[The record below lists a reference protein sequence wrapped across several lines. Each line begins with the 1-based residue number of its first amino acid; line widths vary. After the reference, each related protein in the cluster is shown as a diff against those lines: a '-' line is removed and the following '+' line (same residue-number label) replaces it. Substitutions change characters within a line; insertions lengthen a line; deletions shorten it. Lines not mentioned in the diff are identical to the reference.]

1 MSPAELERAVTEIE
15 TTYTRVRD
23 RWLAS
28 PAYSTL
34 RALILAGAASHAPVT
49 TAVCL
54 GNGPLHAPDSNWD
67 RRRTAHVQTA
77 ALLALVD
84 LLSESQRSSAA
95 ASVRN
100 PIRCVFQEPE
110 YTPAD
115 RAFLQRR
122 GHDVVDDPA
131 AFGLVGASTL
141 LWGVHMYH
149 QVYSRALQGNNP
161 NSPAAAS
168 SPPPPPPPLP
178 AMFVGTKW
186 TTWEDVA
193 DDDGRV
199 KDSLSRVAE
208 MHATYD
214 MLEFPPDEASFSFGD
229 TCIYWRKEDRTAN
242 ATESSH
248 CAPTVELPQG

>member
-1 MSPAELERAVTEIE
+1 MPPPHGDNGGAAWNTVPSRRRNPVTSASAHHTTTANKAAAATAPMSPDELERAVTEIDA
-15 TTYTRVRD
+15 TYTRVRD

-34 RALILAGAASHAPVT
+34 RALILTGAASHAPRRHRHFCPESHPLRV
-49 TAVCL
+49 L
-54 GNGPLHAPDSNWD
+54 GTDTP
-67 RRRTAHVQTA
+67 
-77 ALLALVD
+77 
-84 LLSESQRSSAA
+84 
-95 ASVRN
+95 
-100 PIRCVFQEPE
+100 
-110 YTPAD
+110 PAD

-131 AFGLVGASTL
+131 AFGLE
-141 LWGVHMYH
+141 
-149 QVYSRALQGNNP
+149 SRAGQLCGNLRP
-161 NSPAAAS
+161 MSRSPGS
-168 SPPPPPPPLP
+168 SGATPSPPPPLP

-193 DDDGRV
+193 DDDGRI

-229 TCIYWRKEDRTAN
+229 TCIYWRREDTSVDS
-242 ATESSH
+242 TENPH
-248 CAPTVELPQG
+248 CAAPTVEPPPQG